1 MTIQNELYTTILG
14 NGISEIQCRYIAFKL
29 ETFGVK
35 KILEISKNN
44 DHYIFKTDVKQYKIE
59 PLDIDIPATPISELQ

>member
-29 ETFGVK
+29 ESFGVR
-35 KILEISKNN
+35 KILKIQK
-44 DHYIFKTDVKQYKIE
+44 DKQHYIFKTDVKQYKIE

>member
-1 MTIQNELYTTILG
+1 MTIQNSLYSTILN

-44 DHYIFKTDVKQYKIE
+44 DHYIFKTDVKNYKIQ
-59 PLDIDIPATPISELQ
+59 PLNIDIPSTPISEL